1 MNQFKIPIL
10 SDAEPPI
17 TNEPLGVDPGVIRV
31 SLEVNYCPN
40 CPKDDCQKKEC
51 DCKDCYGDD
60 CKCGQGSC
68 YALNPTTNLIDDH
81 RSSVGDRRSQPCSPI
96 GAAEDKFGEDKCCIP
111 CKCEKKEEVEPT
123 CCQRW
128 FPQITLF
135 FTKYCYK

>member
-51 DCKDCYGDD
+51 ECKDCYGDD

-81 RSSVGDRRSQPCSPI
+81 RSS
-96 GAAEDKFGEDKCCIP
+96 DKFGEDKCCIP

-135 FTKYCYK
+135 FKPSKI

>member
-10 SDAEPPI
+10 SEGFSEPRSGIEKPRSFIDVTERSSVKSTNDDAEPPI
-17 TNEPLGVDPGVIRV
+17 TNEPLGVDPGVVKV
-31 SLEVNYCPN
+31 SLEVNC

-51 DCKDCYGDD
+51 ECKDCYGDD
-60 CKCGQGSC
+60 CKC
-68 YALNPTTNLIDDH
+68 
-81 RSSVGDRRSQPCSPI
+81 
-96 GAAEDKFGEDKCCIP
+96 GEDKCCIP

-135 FTKYCYK
+135 FKK

>member
-40 CPKDDCQKKEC
+40 CQKDDCQKKEC
-51 DCKDCYGDD
+51 ECKDCYGDD
-60 CKCGQGSC
+60 CKC
-68 YALNPTTNLIDDH
+68 
-81 RSSVGDRRSQPCSPI
+81 
-96 GAAEDKFGEDKCCIP
+96 GEDKCCIP

-135 FTKYCYK
+135 FKK